1 MDGRLHRYGRI
12 RQSAG
17 GSTASGGT
25 GTVVAVSDL
34 FENVPAR
41 RKFLRQPSTES
52 TAIQRIVAAY
62 AASRPDVALQLEID
76 GAAIVRD
83 RRVTRSQGGG
93 DRRVRAG
100 GRSRAP
106 GAAGTR

>member
-1 MDGRLHRYGRI
+1 MTEF
-12 RQSAG
+12 
-17 GSTASGGT
+17 GSPPEVRTASGST

-52 TAIQRIVAAY
+52 TAIQRTVAAY

-76 GAAIVRD
+76 GRPSFATDGGRG
-83 RRVTRSQGGG
+83 SQGGS
-93 DRRVRAG
+93 DRRVRARS
-100 GRSRAP
+100 RSRAP
-106 GAAGTR
+106 ANCRTR